1 MMIKVFGADWCPMTN
16 GTRKHLD
23 NLGLHYEYINVER
36 DENAA
41 QWLREQNGGAERK
54 PTVNIGGTVLSEPS
68 NAQLDKVLREQSLI
82 E

>member
-1 MMIKVFGADWCPMTN
+1 MTN

-23 NLGLHYEYINVER
+23 SLGLRYEYVNVEK
-36 DENAA
+36 DKNAA

>member
-1 MMIKVFGADWCPMTN
+1 VIKVFGADWCPMTN

-23 NLGLHYEYINVER
+23 SLGLRYEYVNVEK
-36 DENAA
+36 DKNAA

-54 PTVNIGGTVLSEPS
+54 PTGNIGGTVLSEPS